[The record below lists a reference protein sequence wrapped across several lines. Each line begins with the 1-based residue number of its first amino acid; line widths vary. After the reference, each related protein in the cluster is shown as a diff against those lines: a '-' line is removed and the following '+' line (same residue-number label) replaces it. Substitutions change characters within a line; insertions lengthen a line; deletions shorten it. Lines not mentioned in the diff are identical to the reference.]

1 MESID
6 HYKYPGEDV
15 LINEFECH
23 DAEDLAMLEALST
36 GGNLA
41 YLQLHPIKGKFDFRH
56 LKDIH
61 RFIFQDVYAWAG
73 KVRDIDIGKG
83 NLFCRAQFIED
94 YAVSVFSD
102 FYGSCYEA
110 RKDKVSFIETLA
122 RHYGDMNALH
132 PFREG
137 NGRSQR
143 EFTRELC
150 LKCGYVFDLTR
161 TSHKEMLN
169 ASVLSFDK
177 GDNSG
182 LSTIFDKCCIPKE
195 EYKDLQGQLTSKLL
209 ILSGDDADSE
219 LEKKIFGR
227 H

>member
-15 LINEFECH
+15 LINEFDCH
-23 DAEDLAMLEALST
+23 DAKELSVLEALST

-41 YLQLHPIKGKFDFRH
+41 YLQMHPLKGKFDFKH

-61 RFIFQDVYAWAG
+61 RFIFQDIYEWAG
-73 KVRDIDIGKG
+73 KIRDIDIGKG

-102 FYGSCYEA
+102 FCSSCYES
-110 RKDKVSFIETLA
+110 RNDKETFVKTLA
-122 RHYGDMNALH
+122 DHYGDMNALH

-150 LKCGYVFDLTR
+150 LKCGYVLNLT
-161 TSHKEMLN
+161 TTNHKEMLE

-182 LSTIFDKCCIPKE
+182 LSDIFDRCCIPISRYKE
-195 EYKDLQGQLTSKLL
+195 LQQKLTSRLL
-209 ILSGDDADSE
+209 ILSEDDIDSDF
-219 LEKKIFGR
+219 EKQIFGDR
-227 H
+227 

>member
-73 KVRDIDIGKG
+73 P
-83 NLFCRAQFIED
+83 
-94 YAVSVFSD
+94 
-102 FYGSCYEA
+102 CY
-110 RKDKVSFIETLA
+110 
-122 RHYGDMNALH
+122 RH
-132 PFREG
+132 R
-137 NGRSQR
+137 
-143 EFTRELC
+143 
-150 LKCGYVFDLTR
+150 
-161 TSHKEMLN
+161 
-169 ASVLSFDK
+169 
-177 GDNSG
+177 
-182 LSTIFDKCCIPKE
+182 
-195 EYKDLQGQLTSKLL
+195 
-209 ILSGDDADSE
+209 
-219 LEKKIFGR
+219 
-227 H
+227 

>member
-15 LINEFECH
+15 LINEFDCH
-23 DAEDLAMLEALST
+23 DAEDLSLLEALST

-41 YLQLHPIKGKFDFRH
+41 YLQLHPIRGKFDFGH
-56 LKDIH
+56 LKEIH
-61 RFIFQDVYAWAG
+61 RFIFQDVYSWAG
-73 KVRDIDIGKG
+73 QVRDIDIGKG

-94 YAVSVFSD
+94 YAISVFSD
-102 FYGSCYEA
+102 FYSSCFEA
-110 RKDKVSFIETLA
+110 RKDKKTFVKILA
-122 RHYGDMNALH
+122 DHYGDMNALH

-150 LKCGYVFDLTR
+150 LKCGYVFDLTK
-161 TSHKEMLN
+161 TAHEEMLS

-182 LSTIFDKCCIPKE
+182 LATIFDKCCIPIKE
-195 EYKDLQGQLTSKLL
+195 YDGLQKILTSKLL
-209 ILSGDDADSE
+209 ILSGDDTESD

-227 H
+227 Y